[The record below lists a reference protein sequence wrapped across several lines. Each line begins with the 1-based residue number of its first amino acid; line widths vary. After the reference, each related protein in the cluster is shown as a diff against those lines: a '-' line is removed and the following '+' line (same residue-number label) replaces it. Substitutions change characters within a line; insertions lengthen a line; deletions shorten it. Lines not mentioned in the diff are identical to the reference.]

1 MSYALRC
8 SLQVIARF
16 ISLPLI
22 WSYAKPSCQWGLDP
36 SSLGYIYSTFLALQI
51 AATQSRLVQ
60 HKIATFGNSFNF
72 LIQLFLLSMDH
83 PILPVFVD
91 FLLTSFQLLFAAIAV
106 NHALLQLLNNGYPP
120 FLSFALC
127 SSFPTGIGFTYIV
140 TFVLLHFLCFA
151 DFPSQLVNTL
161 SLLSPIFSSS
171 YTHILT
177 NSSCPQLV

>member
-36 SSLGYIYSTFLALQI
+36 SSLGYIYSTFLVLQI
-51 AATQSRLVQ
+51 AATPSRLLQ

-91 FLLTSFQLLFAAIAV
+91 FLLTPFQLLFAALAV
-106 NHALLQLLNNGYPP
+106 NDCFSSSMTVILP
-120 FLSFALC
+120 FLALHFAVLFQQYRLYIYCYLC
-127 SSFPTGIGFTYIV
+127 SSPFSLF
-140 TFVLLHFLCFA
+140 CW
-151 DFPSQLVNTL
+151 L
-161 SLLSPIFSSS
+161 SLSISQYSLSSVAHLF
-171 YTHILT
+171 
-177 NSSCPQLV
+177 